1 MTLDQHQE
9 LLADAIRA
17 TSEYYHIAPVY
28 IEKDY
33 WISKI
38 LQQLSQSRYA
48 GCTVFKGGTSLSK
61 GYGLINRFSED
72 VDVAVL
78 TGGLSGNQI
87 KTLIYNVCK
96 DITQGLEEQDVPE
109 LTSKGSRYRK
119 ALYNYPS
126 SMNDPMYSFVANR
139 VIVEINSFANPYPYV
154 KRQIK
159 SFITSYMEEK
169 GMQSLIEEY
178 DLHPFDLN
186 VLDKRRTLCEKVVS
200 LLRFSFM
207 DNPVEGLSSK
217 IRHFYDIYFLLN
229 DAECME
235 YVNGNFLKDA
245 QNLIEHDKD
254 TFDVPEKWKDS
265 PIEDAP
271 LLNSFDELWNE
282 LSGLYERELNA
293 LAYSQIPSANILKD
307 TLGEFISKFKIEFT
321 YNIG

>member
-1 MTLDQHQE
+1 MRLEQQSK

-38 LQQLSQSRYA
+38 LQQLSRSIYA
-48 GCTVFKGGTSLSK
+48 NYTVFKGGTSLSK

-78 TGGLSGNQI
+78 TRDLNGNQT
-87 KTLIYNVCK
+87 KTLISKICK
-96 DITQGLEEQDVPE
+96 EMTKGLLEQDVPA

-119 ALYNYPS
+119 ALYQYPTS
-126 SMNDPMYSFVANR
+126 VNESLYGMVANR

-154 KRQIK
+154 KRQIRG
-159 SFITSYMEEK
+159 FITSYLEEQ

-178 DLHPFDLN
+178 DLHPFELN
-186 VLDKRRTLCEKVVS
+186 ILDKRRTLCEKLVS

-207 DNPVEGLSSK
+207 DNPIEGLGGK

-229 DAECME
+229 DAECVE
-235 YVNGNFLKDA
+235 YLKGDFIKDLHE
-245 QNLIEHDKD
+245 LIEHDKEA
-254 TFDVPEKWKDS
+254 FDVPEKWHRL
-265 PIEDAP
+265 PISEAP
-271 LLNSFDELWNE
+271 LLNSFSELWNE
-282 LSGLYERELNA
+282 LSRLYERELNA
-293 LAYSQIPSANILKD
+293 LAYSEIPASKNLESKIADLLLLLKNK
-307 TLGEFISKFKIEFT
+307 LS
-321 YNIG
+321 

>member
-1 MTLDQHQE
+1 MEDRMKLDQQQE
-9 LLADAIRA
+9 LLADAVRA
-17 TSEYYHIAPVY
+17 TSEYYHIAPIY

-38 LQQLSQSRYA
+38 LQQLSRSCYA
-48 GCTVFKGGTSLSK
+48 ENTVFKGGTSLSK

-72 VDVAVL
+72 VDIAVL
-78 TGGLSGNQI
+78 TGELSGNQI
-87 KTLIYNVCK
+87 KTLISKVCK
-96 DITQGLEEQDVPE
+96 EMTQGLQEQDVPE

-119 ALYNYPS
+119 ALFNYSS

-139 VIVEINSFANPYPYV
+139 VIVEINSFANPYPYE

-159 SFITSYMEEK
+159 SLITSYMEEK
-169 GMQSLIEEY
+169 GTQSLIEEY

-200 LLRFSFM
+200 LLRFSFA

-235 YVNGNFLKDA
+235 YVGGDFMKDA
-245 QNLIEHDKD
+245 KDLIEHDKE
-254 TFDVPEKWKDS
+254 TFDVPEKWKGS
-265 PIEDAP
+265 PISEAP
-271 LLNSFDELWNE
+271 LLNSFDELWKE
-282 LSGLYERELNA
+282 LGGLYERELKA
-293 LAYSQIPSANILKD
+293 LAYSQIPTKNAINGALDVFMNMI
-307 TLGEFISKFKIEFT
+307 KIAL
-321 YNIG
+321 

>member
-1 MTLDQHQE
+1 MEDRMKLDQQQE
-9 LLADAIRA
+9 LLADAVRA
-17 TSEYYHIAPVY
+17 TSEHYHIVPIY

-38 LQQLSQSRYA
+38 LQQLSRSCYA
-48 GCTVFKGGTSLSK
+48 ENIVFKGGTSLSK

-78 TGGLSGNQI
+78 TGELSGNQI
-87 KTLIYNVCK
+87 KALISKVCK
-96 DITQGLEEQDVPE
+96 AMTQGLEEQDVPE

-119 ALYNYPS
+119 ALFNYPS
-126 SMNDPMYSFVANR
+126 SVNDPMYSFVANR
-139 VIVEINSFANPYPYV
+139 VIVEINSFANPYPYE

-200 LLRFSFM
+200 LLRFSFT

-235 YVNGNFLKDA
+235 YIKGDFIKDA
-245 QNLIEHDKD
+245 KELIEHDKE

-265 PIEDAP
+265 LISKAP
-271 LLNSFDELWNE
+271 LLNSFDELWKE
-282 LSGLYERELNA
+282 LSGLYETELKA
-293 LAYSQIPSANILKD
+293 LAYSQIPKSIDLKRKI
-307 TLGEFISKFKIEFT
+307 GEFLIQLKQK
-321 YNIG
+321 